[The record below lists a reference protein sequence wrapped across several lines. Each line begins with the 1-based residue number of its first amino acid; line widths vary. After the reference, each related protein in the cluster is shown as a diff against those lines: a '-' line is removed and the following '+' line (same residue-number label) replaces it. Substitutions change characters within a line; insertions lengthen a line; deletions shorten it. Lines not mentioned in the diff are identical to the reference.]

1 VPDAKEPFV
10 TPSSFTDRLTLKLSD
25 HIRPEAW
32 LDSEMPAS
40 PERYM
45 MNSMLAL
52 VAVPVSTF
60 LGWFSHDRLGYS
72 WSDIH
77 QAAVIGAAVLTAGYA
92 SAVWRTRTK

>member
-1 VPDAKEPFV
+1 
-10 TPSSFTDRLTLKLSD
+10 
-25 HIRPEAW
+25 
-32 LDSEMPAS
+32 MPAN

-52 VAVPVSTF
+52 ASVSASMF

-77 QAAVIGAAVLTAGYA
+77 QAAVIGAAVLTAGYV